1 MENKRISVLSFARD
15 FVLVD
20 FIFFLI
26 VVIGYAVI
34 VGGHEIAAG
43 RENPVETL
51 IAIVGHISNYIPVA
65 IVLTLMFEIGGSLTM
80 LLWRLYKRQI
90 DAQIEQARTE
100 GIASGEAKGEAR
112 GEARGIAEAFQLW
125 TAWNNRRLEA
135 EGKNLPFNEPPPP
148 PPQAPSAE

>member
-34 VGGHEIAAG
+34 VGRHEIAAG
-43 RENPVETL
+43 GENPVVTL
-51 IAIVGHISNYIPVA
+51 IAIVGHISGFIPVA
-65 IVLTLMFEIGGSLTM
+65 IVLTLIFEIGGSLTM

-100 GIASGEAKGEAR
+100 GIAR
-112 GEARGIAEAFQLW
+112 GEARGIAEAYQLW

-148 PPQAPSAE
+148 PPQASSSE